1 MEWLSLSLI
10 VSNTFIISFHFQ
22 PWNIRKSTP
31 FPSKEVGPHNLS
43 QRNSYYCSKNL
54 SYLSQENIIKCTRIK
69 LVYSKKLSQMKQIFL
84 LQIYPKKNDA
94 TVQNKLLCRWHS
106 LPKGPVEER
115 KRNISFELSQQNLT
129 NSIVD
134 KVTEG
139 WSPNTEFGSNKFW
152 VNFALFFSWCIFRV
166 SFSLQL
172 RIWCE
177 GKDQTDKCHIHPFR
191 KKLRAVFGL
200 PGERVF
206 GRCNLQCI
214 D

>member
-1 MEWLSLSLI
+1 MSTAKSCYKWNGTKSD
-10 VSNTFIISFHFQ
+10 ISAAK
-22 PWNIRKSTP
+22 I
-31 FPSKEVGPHNLS
+31 
-43 QRNSYYCSKNL
+43 
-54 SYLSQENIIKCTRIK
+54 
-69 LVYSKKLSQMKQIFL
+69 
-84 LQIYPKKNDA
+84 LQIYPEKTDA

-152 VNFALFFSWCIFRV
+152 VNFALFLFSWCIFRV
-166 SFSLQL
+166 SSSLQL

-191 KKLRAVFGL
+191 KKLRAVFKL
-200 PGERVF
+200 VF
-206 GRCNLQCI
+206 LVREPHMCSAFAICNLQCI
-214 D
+214 DSNEPLTEVLVILDLLLGIVSARRKFCFVSFFSTRRWWWWSGGW